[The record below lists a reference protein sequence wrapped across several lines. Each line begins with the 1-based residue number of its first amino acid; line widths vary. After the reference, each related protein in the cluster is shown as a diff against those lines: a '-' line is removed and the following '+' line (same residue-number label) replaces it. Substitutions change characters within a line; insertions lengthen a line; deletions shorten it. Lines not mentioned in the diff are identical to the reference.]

1 MVQYDATF
9 PSAFTLGS

>member
-9 PSAFTLGS
+9 ASAFTLGS